1 MEEMAFVNNSG
12 QGKDSVVPAEVKGYS
27 WGAFTLSW
35 IWGIFNNS
43 WFTMFAFLGA
53 ILSLIPFIGW
63 LIPWALCIWFGFRG
77 NEWAWQNKKWE
88 SIEKFHEIQKKWA
101 IASAICFGVLVVLAF
116 IGIILALTI
125 PSLLTKTQEQQ
136 FETMKKKGRHSMCRP
151 FLKFYDK

>member
-88 SIEKFHEIQKKWA
+88 SVEHFHKVQRIWA
-101 IASAICFGVLVVLAF
+101 IVGLALFG
-116 IGIILALTI
+116 IGIVLSVLLFAVGILAGI
-125 PSLLTKTQEQQ
+125 AGSA
-136 FETMKKKGRHSMCRP
+136 S
-151 FLKFYDK
+151 